1 MTDDA
6 HDTDLEAHVR
16 GFLAAINE
24 RPGELIA
31 KHFAQV
37 RQPDMRDVQDVRR
50 YINDLKRVYG
60 QGLLEMYQRVES
72 HGRAL
77 LQSTDETEITGPV
90 RQITTLIALDAQ
102 DVPRILASFDDAAN
116 RMDATAIAQLFMTLQ
131 GAAGD
136 GLLRQA
142 QRDAAV
148 LEFTAFCLN
157 RFPPAEDS

>member
-6 HDTDLEAHVR
+6 HDADLEIHIR

-37 RQPDMRDVQDVRR
+37 RQPDMQEAADLRR

-60 QGLLEMYQRVES
+60 QGLLEMYQRVAS

-77 LQSTDETEITGPV
+77 CELTDETEITGPV
-90 RQITTLIALDAQ
+90 QEITRLITLDGQ
-102 DVPRILASFDDAAN
+102 DVPRILASFDDAAKRLN
-116 RMDATAIAQLFMTLQ
+116 APAIAQLFTTLQ
-131 GAAGD
+131 VAAAD
-136 GLLRQA
+136 GLSRQA
-142 QRDAAV
+142 QRDAV
-148 LEFTAFCLN
+148 ILDFTAYCLN
-157 RFPPAEDS
+157 RFPPAEES

>member
-1 MTDDA
+1 MTDNTHDA
-6 HDTDLEAHVR
+6 DLEIHIR

-31 KHFAQV
+31 THFAQV
-37 RQPDMRDVQDVRR
+37 RQPNMRDVEDVRR

-60 QGLLEMYQRVES
+60 QGLLEMYQRVAS

-77 LQSTDETEITGPV
+77 CELTDEIEITGPV
-90 RQITTLIALDAQ
+90 QEIMRLVTLDGQ
-102 DVPRILASFDDAAN
+102 DVPRILACFDDAAN
-116 RMDATAIAQLFMTLQ
+116 QLNAAAIAQLFTTLQ

-148 LEFTAFCLN
+148 LDFTTYCLN
-157 RFPPAEDS
+157 RFPPAEGS